1 MDQFRENTCQL
12 DKKGAL
18 RWVALVVLLAGGFLP
33 PLDFFIV
40 NVALSSIHESLGATP
55 AELQLVLSGYAC
67 GYGVFLITG
76 GRLGDLYGR
85 KRCFLIGM
93 AGFSLA
99 SLACGAA
106 TSASGLVFAR
116 IVQGSAAALLLP
128 QVLGS
133 IRALFQNE
141 RELAR
146 AMSAYAIMMGTAA
159 AIGQFSGGA
168 LIAWNPAGLGWRA
181 IFLLTLPLCGATLL
195 LAWKVV
201 PETGGGRDVRLDLG
215 GAGLISLALAAVVL
229 PLSEGREQGWP
240 AWVFV
245 ALACAPILTGAFFWY
260 EDRLSRAGGMPL
272 IDMALW
278 RIPSFRRGVLVA
290 ALFFFTTTFYL
301 LFGLYQQEGRGMKP
315 LEVGLAIV
323 PYGIGLFVG
332 PLISAPLVA
341 LRPKLLAIGM
351 GIQVSFYTLVGFLVF
366 AGIDGPGL
374 SVAVFLAGVGQ
385 GVAFPRLF
393 ATVLGDVPPAQAGVA
408 AGITNSAM
416 QIGAA
421 ISVAA
426 IGSLFFTVLGS
437 GTGERGLC
445 AGVFHCSM
453 GRDSRAFPGDA
464 DRHPASHPRRAARGT
479 WINFDVH
486 LRHKHVSGYGA
497 SHANQPVPT
506 DPDRPHS
513 GGVRPAADRLQH

>member
-1 MDQFRENTCQL
+1 VSNGQAS
-12 DKKGAL
+12 AL
-18 RWVALVVLLAGGFLP
+18 RWVALVILLAGGFMP

-40 NVALSSIHESLGATP
+40 NVALSSIHESLAATP
-55 AELQLVLSGYAC
+55 AELQLVISGYAC

-99 SLACGAA
+99 SLGCGIA
-106 TSASGLVFAR
+106 TTPTHLVIAR
-116 IVQGSAAALLLP
+116 IVQGSAAAVLLP

-146 AMSAYAIMMGTAA
+146 AMSAYGIMMGMAA

-168 LIAWNPAGLGWRA
+168 LIQWNPAGLGWRA
-181 IFLLTLPLCGATLL
+181 IVLLTLPVCAVTLVL
-195 LAWKVV
+195 GWKVV
-201 PETGGGRDVRLDLG
+201 PETGGGSYVRLDLG
-215 GAGLISLALAAVVL
+215 GAALISLALAAIVV

-240 AWVFV
+240 GWVFAV
-245 ALACAPILTGAFFWY
+245 LASVPFLIGTFVLY

-272 IDMALW
+272 VDLRLL

-290 ALFFFTTTFYL
+290 ALFFFTTSFYL
-301 LFGLYQQEGRGMKP
+301 LFGLYQQEGRGMAP
-315 LEVGLAIV
+315 LQVGFAIV
-323 PYGIGLFVG
+323 PYGLGLFIG
-332 PLISAPLVA
+332 PLISAPLVT

-351 GIQVSFYTLVGFLVF
+351 GVQVTFYAFIGLLV
-366 AGIDGPGL
+366 ATGITGIPL
-374 SVAVFLAGVGQ
+374 SGAVFLAGLGQ

-408 AGITNSAM
+408 AGITNSAL

-421 ISVAA
+421 VSVAA
-426 IGSLFFTVLGS
+426 IGSLFFVVLG
-437 GTGERGLC
+437 GRTGERAYTHAFAIAQWAATAGLFL
-445 AGVFHCSM
+445 AM
-453 GRDSRAFPGDA
+453 LIAIP
-464 DRHPASHPRRAARGT
+464 PRRPR
-479 WINFDVH
+479 
-486 LRHKHVSGYGA
+486 
-497 SHANQPVPT
+497 PV
-506 DPDRPHS
+506 
-513 GGVRPAADRLQH
+513 

>member
-1 MDQFRENTCQL
+1 VSGRQE
-12 DKKGAL
+12 GAL
-18 RWVALVVLLAGGFLP
+18 RWVALVILLAGGFLP

-40 NVALSSIHESLGATP
+40 NVALSSIHESLDATP
-55 AELQLVLSGYAC
+55 AELQLVISGYAC

-99 SLACGAA
+99 SLGCGVA
-106 TSASGLVFAR
+106 TSPVNLVIAR
-116 IVQGSAAALLLP
+116 IVQGSAAAVLLP

-146 AMSAYAIMMGTAA
+146 ALSAYAIMMGMAA
-159 AIGQFSGGA
+159 VIGQFSGGA
-168 LIAWNPAGLGWRA
+168 LIQWNPADLGWRA
-181 IFLLTLPLCGATLL
+181 IFLVTLPLCAVTLV

-201 PETGGGRDVRLDLG
+201 PDTGGGGTVRLDLG
-215 GAGLISLALAAVVL
+215 GAALISLALAAIVV

-245 ALACAPILTGAFFWY
+245 VLFCVPFLIGAFFWY
-260 EDRLSRAGGMPL
+260 EARLTGAGGMPL
-272 IDMALW
+272 VDMRLL

-290 ALFFFTTTFYL
+290 VLFFFTTSFYL
-301 LFGLYQQEGRGMKP
+301 LFGLYQQEGRGMAP
-315 LEVGLAIV
+315 LSVGLSIV
-323 PYGIGLFVG
+323 PYGVGLFFG
-332 PLISAPLVA
+332 PLVSAPLVR

-351 GIQVSFYTLVGFLVF
+351 AIQVTFYASVGALVAL
-366 AGIDGPGL
+366 GIDGL
-374 SVAVFLAGVGQ
+374 ALTAAVFLAGLGQ

-421 ISVAA
+421 VSIAA
-426 IGSLFFTVLGS
+426 IGSLFFTVLG
-437 GTGERGLC
+437 GRVGERAYAHAFASAQWTATAGLLL
-445 AGVFHCSM
+445 AM
-453 GRDSRAFPGDA
+453 LIAIP
-464 DRHPASHPRRAARGT
+464 PRLKR
-479 WINFDVH
+479 
-486 LRHKHVSGYGA
+486 
-497 SHANQPVPT
+497 Q
-506 DPDRPHS
+506 
-513 GGVRPAADRLQH
+513 VREG

>member
-1 MDQFRENTCQL
+1 MSNGQAS
-12 DKKGAL
+12 AL
-18 RWVALVVLLAGGFLP
+18 RWAALVILLAGGFMP

-55 AELQLVLSGYAC
+55 AELQLVISGYAC

-99 SLACGAA
+99 SLGCGIA
-106 TSASGLVFAR
+106 TTPTHLVIAR
-116 IVQGSAAALLLP
+116 IVQGSAAAVLLP

-141 RELAR
+141 RELAG
-146 AMSAYAIMMGTAA
+146 AMSAYGIMMGMAA

-168 LIAWNPAGLGWRA
+168 LIQWNPAGLGWRA
-181 IFLLTLPLCGATLL
+181 IFLLTLPVCAVTLVL
-195 LAWKVV
+195 GWKVV
-201 PETGGGRDVRLDLG
+201 PETGGGSYVRLDLG
-215 GAGLISLALAAVVL
+215 GAALISLALAAVVV

-240 AWVFV
+240 GWVFAV
-245 ALACAPILTGAFFWY
+245 LASVPLLIGAFVLY

-272 IDMALW
+272 VDLRLL

-290 ALFFFTTTFYL
+290 ALFFFTTSFYL
-301 LFGLYQQEGRGMKP
+301 LFGLYQQEGRGMAP
-315 LEVGLAIV
+315 LQVGFAIV
-323 PYGIGLFVG
+323 PYGLGLFIG
-332 PLISAPLVA
+332 PLISAPLVT

-351 GIQVSFYTLVGFLVF
+351 GVQVTFYAFIGLLV
-366 AGIDGPGL
+366 AMGITGIPL
-374 SVAVFLAGVGQ
+374 SGAVFLAGLGQ

-408 AGITNSAM
+408 AGITNSAL

-421 ISVAA
+421 VSVAA
-426 IGSLFFTVLGS
+426 IGSLFFVVLG
-437 GTGERGLC
+437 GRTGERAYAHAFAIAQWAATAGLFL
-445 AGVFHCSM
+445 AM
-453 GRDSRAFPGDA
+453 LIAIP
-464 DRHPASHPRRAARGT
+464 PRRGR
-479 WINFDVH
+479 
-486 LRHKHVSGYGA
+486 
-497 SHANQPVPT
+497 PV
-506 DPDRPHS
+506 
-513 GGVRPAADRLQH
+513 

>member
-1 MDQFRENTCQL
+1 M
-12 DKKGAL
+12 
-18 RWVALVVLLAGGFLP
+18 P

-55 AELQLVLSGYAC
+55 AELQLVISGYAC

-99 SLACGAA
+99 SLGCGIA
-106 TSASGLVFAR
+106 TTPTHLVIAR
-116 IVQGSAAALLLP
+116 IVQGSAAAVLLP

-146 AMSAYAIMMGTAA
+146 AMSAYGIMMGMAA

-168 LIAWNPAGLGWRA
+168 LIQWNPAGLGWRA
-181 IFLLTLPLCGATLL
+181 IFLLTLPVCAVTLVL
-195 LAWKVV
+195 GWKVV
-201 PETGGGRDVRLDLG
+201 PETGGGSYVRLDLG
-215 GAGLISLALAAVVL
+215 GAALISLALAAIVV

-240 AWVFV
+240 GWVF
-245 ALACAPILTGAFFWY
+245 AILASVPFLIGAFVLY

-272 IDMALW
+272 VDLRLL

-290 ALFFFTTTFYL
+290 ALFFFTTSFYL
-301 LFGLYQQEGRGMKP
+301 LFGLYQQEGRGMAP
-315 LEVGLAIV
+315 LQVSFAIV
-323 PYGIGLFVG
+323 PYGLGLFIG
-332 PLISAPLVA
+332 PLISAPLVT

-351 GIQVSFYTLVGFLVF
+351 GVQVTFYAFIGLLVAV
-366 AGIDGPGL
+366 GITGIPL
-374 SVAVFLAGVGQ
+374 SGAVFLAGLGQ

-408 AGITNSAM
+408 AGITNSAL

-421 ISVAA
+421 VSVAA
-426 IGSLFFTVLGS
+426 IGSLFFVVLG
-437 GTGERGLC
+437 GRTGERAYAHAFAIAQWAATAGLFL
-445 AGVFHCSM
+445 AM
-453 GRDSRAFPGDA
+453 LIAIP
-464 DRHPASHPRRAARGT
+464 PRRPR
-479 WINFDVH
+479 
-486 LRHKHVSGYGA
+486 
-497 SHANQPVPT
+497 PV
-506 DPDRPHS
+506 
-513 GGVRPAADRLQH
+513 

>member
-1 MDQFRENTCQL
+1 MSNGQAS
-12 DKKGAL
+12 AL
-18 RWVALVVLLAGGFLP
+18 RWVALVILLAGGFMP

-55 AELQLVLSGYAC
+55 AELQLVISGYAC

-99 SLACGAA
+99 SLGCGLA
-106 TSASGLVFAR
+106 TTPTNLVIAR
-116 IVQGSAAALLLP
+116 IVQGSAAAVLLP

-146 AMSAYAIMMGTAA
+146 AMSAYGIMMGMAA

-168 LIAWNPAGLGWRA
+168 LIQWNPAGLGWRA
-181 IFLLTLPLCGATLL
+181 IFLLTLPVCAITLVL
-195 LAWKVV
+195 GWKVV
-201 PETGGGRDVRLDLG
+201 PETGGGSSVRLDLG
-215 GAGLISLALAAVVL
+215 GAAADLPGTCRHRRAVVRRPRARL
-229 PLSEGREQGWP
+229 AESGCSAYLASVPL
-240 AWVFV
+240 
-245 ALACAPILTGAFFWY
+245 LIGAFVWY

-272 IDMALW
+272 VDLRLL

-290 ALFFFTTTFYL
+290 ALFFFTTSFYL
-301 LFGLYQQEGRGMKP
+301 LFGLYQQEGRGMAP
-315 LEVGLAIV
+315 LQVGLAIV
-323 PYGIGLFVG
+323 PYGVGLFIG

-351 GIQVSFYTLVGFLVF
+351 GVQVTFYALIGLLVAIGI
-366 AGIDGPGL
+366 AGIPL
-374 SVAVFLAGVGQ
+374 SAAVFLAGLGQ

-408 AGITNSAM
+408 AGITNSAL

-421 ISVAA
+421 VSVAA
-426 IGSLFFTVLGS
+426 IGSLFFVVLG
-437 GTGERGLC
+437 GRTGERAYAHAFAIAQWTATAGLFL
-445 AGVFHCSM
+445 AM
-453 GRDSRAFPGDA
+453 LIAIP
-464 DRHPASHPRRAARGT
+464 PRRR
-479 WINFDVH
+479 
-486 LRHKHVSGYGA
+486 R
-497 SHANQPVPT
+497 PV
-506 DPDRPHS
+506 
-513 GGVRPAADRLQH
+513 

>member
-1 MDQFRENTCQL
+1 
-12 DKKGAL
+12 
-18 RWVALVVLLAGGFLP
+18 VALIILLAGGFMP

-55 AELQLVLSGYAC
+55 AELQLVVSGYAC

-99 SLACGAA
+99 SLGCGIA
-106 TSASGLVFAR
+106 TSPTHLVIAR
-116 IVQGSAAALLLP
+116 IVQGSAAAVLLP
-128 QVLGS
+128 QVLGT

-146 AMSAYAIMMGTAA
+146 AMSAYGIMMGMAA

-168 LIAWNPAGLGWRA
+168 LIQWNPEDLGWRA
-181 IFLLTLPLCGATLL
+181 IFLLTLPVCAVTLVSG
-195 LAWKVV
+195 WKVV
-201 PETGGGRDVRLDLG
+201 PETGGGSNVRLDLG
-215 GAGLISLALAAVVL
+215 GAALVSLALAAIVV

-240 AWVFV
+240 GWVFAV
-245 ALACAPILTGAFFWY
+245 LASVPFLIGAFVWY

-272 IDMALW
+272 VDLRLL
-278 RIPSFRRGVLVA
+278 RITSFRRGVLVA
-290 ALFFFTTTFYL
+290 ALFFFTTSFYL
-301 LFGLYQQEGRGMKP
+301 LFGLYQQEGRGMAP

-323 PYGIGLFVG
+323 PYGLGLFVG
-332 PLISAPLVA
+332 PLISAPLVT

-351 GIQVSFYTLVGFLVF
+351 GVQVTFYALIGLLVAEGVV
-366 AGIDGPGL
+366 GIPL
-374 SVAVFLAGVGQ
+374 STAVFLAGLGQ

-408 AGITNSAM
+408 AGITNSAL

-421 ISVAA
+421 VSVAA
-426 IGSLFFTVLGS
+426 IGSLFFVVLG
-437 GTGERGLC
+437 GRIGERAYSHAFAIAQWTATAGLFV
-445 AGVFHCSM
+445 AM
-453 GRDSRAFPGDA
+453 LIAIP
-464 DRHPASHPRRAARGT
+464 PRRRRRVNG
-479 WINFDVH
+479 
-486 LRHKHVSGYGA
+486 
-497 SHANQPVPT
+497 
-506 DPDRPHS
+506 
-513 GGVRPAADRLQH
+513 